1 MEKDKE
7 ENLTKYKLMMLGEQ
21 AVGKSSLVLR
31 YTKNKFQYNI
41 MGTAGLDLKK
51 KEVKINDENIN
62 INIFDSAGHDRFR
75 KISEVQFKGSDG
87 LILVYDTTDLK
98 SFDWILE
105 WLDKIQINSYDK
117 NMEILVVGNKIDLPN
132 KAVIIEDAHKRMDKY
147 GIKIIETS
155 ALTGENVENAFLN
168 IIERIHFNKQNNNL
182 KNFNTN
188 NNPNAFNNN
197 ANNEKIDFLITESK
211 MNINLNKNGKG
222 KKKKG
227 CCSSQ

>member
-1 MEKDKE
+1 MEKDKDKE
-7 ENLTKYKLMMLGEQ
+7 ESQIKYKLMMLGEQ

-51 KEVKINDENIN
+51 KELKINEENVNVI
-62 INIFDSAGHDRFR
+62 IYDSAGHDRFR

-87 LILVYDTTDLK
+87 LILVYDTTDNK
-98 SFDWILE
+98 TFEWIME
-105 WLDKIQINSYDK
+105 WLDKIDSYDDK
-117 NMEILVVGNKIDLPN
+117 KMEVLVVGNKIDLPN
-132 KAVIIEDAHKRMDKY
+132 KSVQYENALSKTEKY
-147 GIKIIETS
+147 GIRIIETS
-155 ALTGENVENAFLN
+155 ALTGENVEIAFST
-168 IIERIHFNKQNNNL
+168 IIEKIHEKKNNNAL

-188 NNPNAFNNN
+188 NNNLKSENNDLLVSESK
-197 ANNEKIDFLITESK
+197 EKISLEK
-211 MNINLNKNGKG
+211 NNKK

>member
-7 ENLTKYKLMMLGEQ
+7 ENFTKYKLMMLGEQ

-51 KEVKINDENIN
+51 KELKINDQNLN
-62 INIFDSAGHDRFR
+62 VVIFDSAGHDRFR

-87 LILVYDTTDLK
+87 LILVYDSTDNK
-98 SFDWILE
+98 SFEWILE
-105 WLDKIQINSYDK
+105 WLDKIKANSNYK
-117 NMEILVVGNKIDLPN
+117 NIEILIVGNKIDLPN
-132 KAVIIEDAHKRMDKY
+132 KVVLIGDARGRVDKY
-147 GIKIIETS
+147 DINIIETS
-155 ALTGENVENAFLN
+155 ALTGENVENAFLT
-168 IIERIHFNKQNNNL
+168 IIEKIHDKKLNGNL

-188 NNPNAFNNN
+188 NNNNLN
-197 ANNEKIDFLITESK
+197 VNNENNEYMVMESNNK
-211 MNINLNKNGKG
+211 VKINLNKTGKE

-227 CCSSQ
+227 CCNSQ

>member
-51 KEVKINDENIN
+51 KEVKINDENLN
-62 INIFDSAGHDRFR
+62 VAIFDSAGHDRFR

-87 LILVYDTTDLK
+87 LILVYDTTDNK
-98 SFDWILE
+98 SFEWILE
-105 WLDKIQINSYDK
+105 WLDKIKASHEDK
-117 NMEILVVGNKIDLPN
+117 NMEILIVGNKIDLPN
-132 KAVIIEDAHKRMDKY
+132 KAVLLEDALKRMEKY
-147 GIKIIETS
+147 EINIIETS
-155 ALTGENVENAFLN
+155 ALTGENVENAFLK
-168 IIERIHFNKQNNNL
+168 IIEKIHFKKMHNNL

-188 NNPNAFNNN
+188 NNNNN
-197 ANNEKIDFLITESK
+197 ANNDKNELLVTDSK
-211 MNINLNKNGKG
+211 MKINLNKGNKE

-227 CCSSQ
+227 CCNTQ

>member
-7 ENLTKYKLMMLGEQ
+7 ENFTKYKLMMLGEQ

-51 KEVKINDENIN
+51 KELKINDQNLN
-62 INIFDSAGHDRFR
+62 VAIFDSAGHDRFR

-87 LILVYDTTDLK
+87 LILVYDSTDNK
-98 SFDWILE
+98 SFEWILE
-105 WLDKIQINSYDK
+105 WLDKIKANSDYK
-117 NMEILVVGNKIDLPN
+117 NIEILIVGNKIDLPN
-132 KAVIIEDAHKRMDKY
+132 KVVLIGDARGRVGKY
-147 GIKIIETS
+147 DINIIETS
-155 ALTGENVENAFLN
+155 ALTGENVENAFLT
-168 IIERIHFNKQNNNL
+168 IIEKIHDKKLNSNL

-188 NNPNAFNNN
+188 NNNLNV
-197 ANNEKIDFLITESK
+197 NNENNEYMVMESNNK
-211 MNINLNKNGKG
+211 VKINLNKTGKE

-227 CCSSQ
+227 CCNSQ

>member
-7 ENLTKYKLMMLGEQ
+7 ENLPKYKLMMIGEQ

-51 KEVKINDENIN
+51 KEVQINDSNIN
-62 INIFDSAGHDRFR
+62 VVIFDSAGHDRFR

-87 LILVYDTTDLK
+87 LILVYDTTDNK
-98 SFDWILE
+98 SFEWILE
-105 WLDKIQINSYDK
+105 WLDKIKANKDDK
-117 NMEILVVGNKIDLPN
+117 NIEVLIVGNKIDLPN
-132 KAVIIEDAHKRMDKY
+132 KVVFIEDARKRMEKY
-147 GIKIIETS
+147 DICVIETS
-155 ALTGENVENAFLN
+155 ALTGENVEKAFSD
-168 IIERIHFNKQNNNL
+168 IIEKIHFKKLNSNL
-182 KNFNTN
+182 KIFNTN
-188 NNPNAFNNN
+188 NNGNKENNEFLVSESNNIINNN
-197 ANNEKIDFLITESK
+197 K
-211 MNINLNKNGKG
+211 MKINLSKTGKE

>member
-62 INIFDSAGHDRFR
+62 VVIYDSAGHDRFR

-87 LILVYDTTDLK
+87 LILVYDTTDNS
-98 SFDWILE
+98 SFEWILE
-105 WLDKIQINSYDK
+105 WLDKIKANSDDK
-117 NMEILVVGNKIDLPN
+117 NIEVLVVGNKIDLPN
-132 KAVIIEDAHKRMDKY
+132 KAVLIEDARMRMKKY
-147 GIKIIETS
+147 DINIIEAS
-155 ALTGENVENAFLN
+155 ALTGDNVENAFLS
-168 IIERIHFNKQNNNL
+168 IIEKIHLKKLNSNL

-188 NNPNAFNNN
+188 NNNNV
-197 ANNEKIDFLITESK
+197 NNENNQFLVTENNIK
-211 MNINLNKNGKG
+211 MKINLNNGVKG

>member
-51 KEVKINDENIN
+51 KEVKINDENLN
-62 INIFDSAGHDRFR
+62 VVIFDSAGHDRFR

-87 LILVYDTTDLK
+87 LILVYDTTDNK
-98 SFDWILE
+98 SFEWILE
-105 WLDKIQINSYDK
+105 WLDKIKANQDDK
-117 NMEILVVGNKIDLPN
+117 NMEILIVGNKIDLPN
-132 KAVIIEDAHKRMDKY
+132 KAVLIEDARMRMEKY
-147 GIKIIETS
+147 AINIIETS
-155 ALTGENVENAFLN
+155 ALTGENVETAFSN
-168 IIERIHFNKQNNNL
+168 IIEKIYFKKLQNNM

-188 NNPNAFNNN
+188 NNNNN
-197 ANNEKIDFLITESK
+197 VNNENNEFLVTESK
-211 MNINLNKNGKG
+211 MKINLNKGNKD

-227 CCSSQ
+227 CCSTQ

>member
-1 MEKDKE
+1 MEKDKDKE

-62 INIFDSAGHDRFR
+62 VVIFDSAGHDRFR

-87 LILVYDTTDLK
+87 LILVYDTTDNK

-105 WLDKIQINSYDK
+105 WLDKIKASSDDK

-132 KAVIIEDAHKRMDKY
+132 KAVIFDDALRRMEKY
-147 GIKIIETS
+147 EINIIETS
-155 ALTGENVENAFLN
+155 ALTGENVENSFLTF
-168 IIERIHFNKQNNNL
+168 IEKIHFKKQNDNL
-182 KNFNTN
+182 KNLNTIKN
-188 NNPNAFNNN
+188 VINE
-197 ANNEKIDFLITESK
+197 NNEFLVAESK
-211 MNINLNKNGKG
+211 IKINLNKNVIV